1 MSSLGLS
8 GQIAQRF
15 QNNPI
20 TPLIALIMVVLGV
33 IALLITP
40 KEEDPQIDVTMVD
53 IFLEAPGLGSTEIA
67 NQIAHPAE
75 RWLSQI
81 AGVKH
86 VYSTAMPGQ
95 AVLTIQYQ
103 VGIQRQEA
111 LVKTWNQV
119 QTEFHWPAQYGVRP
133 PRVRARGIN
142 DVPILTLTLWSQDIT
157 VTQTQLGQVG
167 TTLAELLQRVPG
179 TRAISVI
186 GATPEV
192 IKVTLEPT
200 KLSAYALTPQQIV
213 QSLQAYGQAT
223 QPVAVVQNNQSILLS
238 IGQALQ
244 NRDQVANLIVG
255 GSGNRL
261 IMLRDVATIARV
273 AATPTGYVQMSA
285 NHAMPRPAVTLSIEK
300 KARENAIDVADRVL
314 SQIGAL
320 QRQVIPHNIIVSTT
334 RNSGQT
340 AQDKASQLMQK
351 LLLAT
356 LAVVVLVYLTLG
368 WRAALVVGGAVA
380 LTLLITLFASWAWG
394 FTLNRISLFALI
406 FSIGVLVDD
415 AIVVVENIHRRHLAA
430 PDQPLLRVIPAA
442 VNEVG
447 SATILA
453 TLTVIAALIPM
464 AFVSGLMGP
473 YMSPIPV
480 NASTGMIL
488 SLLIAFT
495 ITPWLAVRLLRNH
508 QPQAEQRD
516 RIGTWV
522 GQLLT
527 PFISGRYRTASQWAL
542 FIGLLIT
549 LIAAMLLPM
558 TQHVLLKM
566 LPFDN
571 KPTLTVV
578 ANLPEG
584 STAENTLA
592 TIQQLALTL
601 RDEPT
606 VTDYQLYAGTP
617 APITFN
623 GLVRQYYLRQQ
634 PHQGE
639 ITINLVPKTER
650 DEGSHAIAKRIRRRM
665 QPLAQTLD
673 THIAI
678 VEEPSG
684 PPTLAPLVAQIYGP
698 TAADRAQIA
707 RQLQTTL
714 QAIPDVVD
722 VDSSL
727 TAAQPHTRIRI
738 DTQRA
743 AEVGI
748 TPHQIQ
754 RALAELTGEQP
765 VSYLHDQ
772 RNSTPIPIV
781 LRLAPADKANLTQL
795 SSTTLRSHTGQQVP
809 LNDLISLETGS
820 ADTPLQ
826 HKDLR
831 PITYVMADMAGD
843 LDSPL
848 YAMFSASAEFA
859 EHYPHITQYYAAPPE
874 QPYQAAIKWDGEWQ
888 ITLDTFRD
896 MGLAYSAGLLLIYLL
911 VVGTCKDYRTPLIIM
926 APIPLTLLGVM
937 PGHWLLDAK
946 FTATSMI
953 GIIAL
958 AGIIVRNSIL
968 LVDFIR
974 QQLDAGHTLE
984 QSVIDSVR
992 MRSRPILLTAAA
1004 AMIGSLFILPDPIF
1018 RGLAI
1023 ALIFG
1028 LAVSSLLTLFVIP
1041 IGYYRMLRKRSNNQ
1055 HHTVPTP

>member
-1 MSSLGLS
+1 MNRLSLS

-15 QNNPI
+15 QDNPI
-20 TPLIALIMVVLGV
+20 TPLMALIMIVLGV
-33 IALLITP
+33 MALLITP

-53 IFLEAPGLGSTEIA
+53 IFLAAPGLSSPEIA
-67 NQIAHPAE
+67 RQVTSPAE

-81 AGVKH
+81 TGVKH
-86 VYSTAMPGQ
+86 VYSTTMPGQ
-95 AVLTIQYQ
+95 TILTVQYQ

-119 QTEFHWPAQYGVRP
+119 MTEFHWPAQYGVQP

-142 DVPILTLTLWSQDIT
+142 DVPILTLTLWSQDIA

-179 TRAISVI
+179 TRSIDVL
-186 GATPEV
+186 GAAPEA
-192 IKVTLEPT
+192 IKVTLDPAR
-200 KLSAYALTPQQIV
+200 LAAYALTPQQIV
-213 QSLQAYGQAT
+213 QSLQAYGRTT
-223 QPVAVVQNNQSILLS
+223 QPVAVVQNNQSVLLS

-244 NRDQVANLIVG
+244 DADQVADLIIG
-255 GSGNRL
+255 GSSSRL
-261 IMLRDVATIARV
+261 VALRDVATIARV
-273 AATPTGYVQMSA
+273 AQTPTGYVQMSVD
-285 NHAMPRPAVTLSIEK
+285 HAMPHPAVTLSIAK
-300 KARENAIDVADRVL
+300 KAGENAIDVANRVL
-314 SQIGAL
+314 AQVDIL
-320 QRQVIPHNIIVSTT
+320 QDQVIPSNIFVNTT

-356 LAVVVLVYLTLG
+356 LAVVVLIYLTLG

-380 LTLLITLFASWAWG
+380 LTLLMTLFASWAWG

-430 PDQPLLRVIPAA
+430 PAQPLAQVIPAA
-442 VNEVG
+442 VDEVG
-447 SATILA
+447 HATILA
-453 TLTVIAALIPM
+453 TLTVIAALVPM

-495 ITPWLAVRLLRNH
+495 MTPWLAIRLLRTH
-508 QPQAEQRD
+508 RPQTEQQD
-516 RIGTWV
+516 HIGAWV
-522 GQLLT
+522 GRLLA
-527 PFISGRYRTASQWAL
+527 PFICGRYRTASQWVL
-542 FIGLLIT
+542 FVGLLVA
-549 LIAAMLLPM
+549 LAVALLLPV
-558 TQHVLLKM
+558 TQQVLLKM

-578 ANLPEG
+578 VDLPEG
-584 STAENTLA
+584 SPAEQTLA
-592 TIQQLALTL
+592 TMQQLALRL
-601 RDEPT
+601 RTEPA

-639 ITINLVPKTER
+639 MTINLLPKTER
-650 DEGSHAIAKRIRRRM
+650 DEGSHTIAKRIRQRM
-665 QPLAQTLD
+665 QPLAQKLNVN
-673 THIAI
+673 IAV

-707 RQLQTTL
+707 QQLQDTL
-714 QAIPDVVD
+714 QAIPGVVD
-722 VDSSL
+722 VDSTL
-727 TAAQPHTRIRI
+727 TAVQPHTRVRI
-738 DTQRA
+738 HTRLA
-743 AEVGI
+743 AEMGI

-754 RALAELTGEQP
+754 QALARLTGEQP
-765 VSYLHDQ
+765 VRYLHDQ
-772 RNSTPIPIV
+772 RNNTPTPVV
-781 LRLAPADKANLTQL
+781 LRLAPEHKANLAQL
-795 SSTTLRSHTGQQVP
+795 RSITLRSRTGRQVP
-809 LNDLISLETGS
+809 LYDLISLETGI
-820 ADTPLQ
+820 ADAPIQ
-826 HKDLR
+826 HKNLR
-831 PITYVMADMAGD
+831 PVTYVMADMAGD

-859 EHYPHITQYYAAPPE
+859 ERYPQITQYYAAPPE
-874 QPYQAAIKWDGEWQ
+874 QPYQSAIKWDGEWQ

-926 APIPLTLLGVM
+926 APIPLTLIGVM
-937 PGHWLLDAK
+937 PGHGLLDAK

-974 QQLDAGHTLE
+974 QQLDAGCALE
-984 QSVIDSVR
+984 QAVMDSVR
-992 MRSRPILLTAAA
+992 MRSRPILLTAVA

-1041 IGYYRMLRKRSNNQ
+1041 IGYYRMLRK
-1055 HHTVPTP
+1055 TADVVPQ

>member
-1 MSSLGLS
+1 MNRFGLS

-15 QNNPI
+15 QDNPI
-20 TPLIALIMVVLGV
+20 TPLIALIMIVLGV

-53 IFLEAPGLGSTEIA
+53 IFLAAPGLGSTEIA
-67 NQIAHPAE
+67 NQIASPAE

-86 VYSTAMPGQ
+86 VYSTALQGQ
-95 AVLTIQYQ
+95 AILTVQYQ

-119 QTEFHWPAQYGVRP
+119 MTEFHWPEQYDIRT

-142 DVPILTLTLWSQDIT
+142 DVPILALTLWSQDT
-157 VTQTQLGQVG
+157 AVTQTQLGQVG

-179 TRAISVI
+179 TRAIDVL
-186 GATPEV
+186 GAAPEA
-192 IKVTLEPT
+192 IKVTLHPARLT
-200 KLSAYALTPQQIV
+200 AYGLTPQQIV
-213 QSLQAYGQAT
+213 QSLHAYGGET
-223 QPVAVVQNNQSILLS
+223 QPITVVQHNQSLLLS
-238 IGQALQ
+238 VGQALQ
-244 NRDQVANLIVG
+244 NADQIADLIIG
-255 GSGNRL
+255 GSGNQL
-261 IMLRDVATIARV
+261 ITLRDVATIAR
-273 AATPTGYVQMSA
+273 AAQTPTGYVQMSVD
-285 NHAMPRPAVTLSIEK
+285 HAPPRPAVTLSIAK
-300 KARENAIDVADRVL
+300 KAGENAIDVANRVL
-314 SQIGAL
+314 AQVETL
-320 QRQVIPHNIIVSTT
+320 QGQVIPHNIIINTT

-406 FSIGVLVDD
+406 FSIGILVDD
-415 AIVVVENIHRRHLAA
+415 AIVVVENIHRRHLAT
-430 PDQPLLRVIPAA
+430 PDQPLIRVIPAA
-442 VNEVG
+442 VDEVG
-447 SATILA
+447 VATILA

-495 ITPWLAVRLLRNH
+495 ITPWLAIRLLRNH
-508 QPQAEQRD
+508 QPQAEQQD
-516 RIGTWV
+516 RIGAWV
-522 GQLLT
+522 GHLLT
-527 PFISGRYRTASQWAL
+527 PFISGRHRTTSQWLLFLGLCIAL
-542 FIGLLIT
+542 IG
-549 LIAAMLLPM
+549 AMLLPV
-558 TQHVLLKM
+558 TQQVLLKM

-578 ANLPEG
+578 VNLPEDR
-584 STAENTLA
+584 TAEQTLA
-592 TIQQLALTL
+592 TLQQIALTL

-639 ITINLVPKTER
+639 ITINLLPKAER
-650 DEGSHAIAKRIRRRM
+650 NEGSHTIAKRIRQRI
-665 QPLAQTLD
+665 QPLAQAHHAD
-673 THIAI
+673 IAV

-698 TAADRAQIA
+698 TAADRAQTA
-707 RQLQTTL
+707 QQLQDILRT
-714 QAIPDVVD
+714 IPDVVD
-722 VDSSL
+722 IDSTL
-727 TAAQPHTRIRI
+727 TADRPHTHIRI
-738 DTQRA
+738 QTRRA
-743 AEVGI
+743 AEVSI
-748 TPHQIQ
+748 TPHQIRQ
-754 RALAELTGEQP
+754 ALSELISEQP
-765 VSYLHDQ
+765 TTYLHDQ
-772 RNSTPIPIV
+772 RNSTPTPIV
-781 LRLAPADKANLTQL
+781 LRLAPADKANLAQL
-795 SSTTLRSHTGQQVP
+795 RNITLRNRAGQQIP
-809 LNDLISLETGS
+809 LHDLISLEAGV
-820 ADTPLQ
+820 ADVPVQ
-826 HKDLR
+826 HKNLR
-831 PITYVMADMAGD
+831 PVTYVTADMAGE

-848 YAMFSASAEFA
+848 YAMFSASAKLTEQ
-859 EHYPHITQYYAAPPE
+859 HPHITQYYATPPE
-874 QPYQAAIKWDGEWQ
+874 QPYQTAIKWDGEWQ

-937 PGHWLLDAK
+937 PGHWLLNAK

-974 QQLDAGHTLE
+974 QQLAAGCALE
-984 QSVIDSVR
+984 QAVIDSVR
-992 MRSRPILLTAAA
+992 MRSRPILLTAVA

-1041 IGYYRMLRKRSNNQ
+1041 IGYYRMLRKQ
-1055 HHTVPTP
+1055 AVTLTP